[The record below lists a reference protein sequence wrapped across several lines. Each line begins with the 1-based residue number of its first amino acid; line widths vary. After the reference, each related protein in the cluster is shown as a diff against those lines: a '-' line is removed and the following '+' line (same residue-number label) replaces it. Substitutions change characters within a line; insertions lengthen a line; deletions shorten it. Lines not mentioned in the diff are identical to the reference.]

1 MWYYVDWPIW
11 RLENCRKNWNIYWNE
26 SEVDDI
32 KEEKAKASEEKL
44 FHKHKKSKPK
54 SSFFI

>member
-1 MWYYVDWPIW
+1 MWYYVDWPRWSI
-11 RLENCRKNWNIYWNE
+11 EIAEKTEISSENE

-32 KEEKAKASEEKL
+32 KEEKAKAAEEKL

>member
-1 MWYYVDWPIW
+1 MLTGQDEAQKIS
-11 RLENCRKNWNIYWNE
+11 EKTEISSENE

-32 KEEKAKASEEKL
+32 KEEKAKAAEEK

>member
-1 MWYYVDWPIW
+1 MLTGQDEAQKIA
-11 RLENCRKNWNIYWNE
+11 EKTEISTENE
-26 SEVDDI
+26 SELDDI

>member
-1 MWYYVDWPIW
+1 MLIGQDEAQKIA
-11 RLENCRKNWNIYWNE
+11 EKTEISSENE

-32 KEEKAKASEEKL
+32 KEEKAKAAEEKL